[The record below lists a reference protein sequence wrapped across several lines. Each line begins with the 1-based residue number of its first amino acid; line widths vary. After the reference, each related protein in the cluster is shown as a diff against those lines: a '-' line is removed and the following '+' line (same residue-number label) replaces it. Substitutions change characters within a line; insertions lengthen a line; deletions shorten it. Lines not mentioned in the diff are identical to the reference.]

1 MNVTF
6 DATRVTALLDKSAKA
21 LPSDIDAAL
30 FKTAQAGIQIIT
42 SKLDEGKGYK
52 GRLKPYTPE
61 YLRWKR
67 EKFGAVSS
75 TVNLQLTNQMVKSII
90 PVRGRG
96 FAEIKL
102 SNPLANKKAYFNN
115 LTRPFF
121 GFSGNNQRNL
131 VRFFKKA
138 VIK

>member
-21 LPSDIDAAL
+21 LPSDIDVAL

-42 SKLDEGKGYK
+42 DKLDQGQGYK
-52 GRLKPYTPE
+52 GALKPYTPE

>member
-1 MNVTF
+1 MKVSF

-42 SKLDEGKGYK
+42 DKLDQGKGYK
-52 GRLKPYTPE
+52 GTFRPYSPAYLK
-61 YLRWKR
+61 WKR
-67 EKFGAVSS
+67 EKFGAVTS

-90 PVRGRG
+90 PVKGRG

-102 SNPLANKKAYFNN
+102 SNPEANKKAYFNN
-115 LTRPFF
+115 RTRPFF
-121 GFSGNNQRNL
+121 GFDQKNQRNL

-138 VIK
+138 VLR